1 MFNILLKWELIPRR
15 IDREAWSMWELLRK
29 QYAQMNPRS
38 KTFIEIAA
46 WEKMR
51 SLVVEHE
58 VMEQVVLQ
66 YRA

>member
-1 MFNILLKWELIPRR
+1 
-15 IDREAWSMWELLRK
+15 MWELLSK
-29 QYAQMNPRS
+29 QYAQKNPRS